1 MTKKLSITL
10 LCLFMAMAAGSLTAQ
25 DINANSGNP
34 SPMVV
39 ITPSDF
45 PDKAPQMIGQTV
57 EIEGL
62 VVHVCKH
69 GGKKLFIVGEN
80 PDIRIKI
87 DASDKVSV
95 FDPELEGSTI
105 KVKGTV
111 AEIEVEMTE
120 EEKNETRDAEHENY
134 YHKPQY
140 SISCLALKVLD

>member
-1 MTKKLSITL
+1 MIKKLSIAL
-10 LCLFMAMAAGSLTAQ
+10 ICMFMFMAAGTVVAQ
-25 DINANSGNP
+25 DLNAKGVSQSEAVSIN
-34 SPMVV
+34 
-39 ITPSDF
+39 PSDF

-69 GGKKLFIVGEN
+69 GGKKMFIVGEN
-80 PDIRIKI
+80 PDIRVKI

-95 FDPELEGSTI
+95 FDPELEGSSV

-120 EEKNETRDAEHENY
+120 EEMKEQRDADHENY

-140 SISCLALKVLD
+140 SISCLSLKVID